1 MGDVP
6 LAARMRP
13 RSFEEFVGQGA
24 PRRRGAGAHA
34 RALARLAALDHP
46 VGTRGHRARRPWR
59 TCSPTRSGAELMQ
72 LSAVN
77 SGVADA
83 RKVMDGARGGLFRT
97 VLFVDEVHRWSKAQ
111 QDVLLPAVEEGTV
124 TLIGA
129 TTENPYFSLNTPLLS
144 RCLLLR
150 LEPLDDEAVATLLR
164 RALDDADRG
173 LGRAGLTIADD
184 ALQHLVSVAGG
195 DARMALT
202 GLEAAADAARA
213 AGATRDHARR
223 RGRRGAEEG
232 HRLRPPGRR
241 ALRRDQRVH
250 QVDPRLGPRRR
261 AVLARPHDRGGGGP
275 AVHRQAADRAR
286 ERGHRHGRL
295 AGAARRGR
303 GRAGGRARGP
313 ARGAAEPGPRDDLPG
328 DRARSRTACTRR
340 SARRSR
346 TRRRPNPCR
355 CTCATRATRA
365 PSSWATAKGTG
376 TRTTSPG
383 HAVEQEYR
391 PPTLSDR
398 RYYEPSGQGDDVA
411 REPGTGRPLDDDRA
425 VSAGCRRRRR
435 VG

>member
-13 RSFEEFVGQGA
+13 RTFDEYVGQGHLV
-24 PRRRGAGAHA
+24 GEG
-34 RALARLAALDHP
+34 RALTRVLSRGSLPSIILWGPAGTGKTTLAHLLADA
-46 VGTRGHRARRPWR
+46 V
-59 TCSPTRSGAELMQ
+59 GAELMQ

-173 LGRAGLTIADD
+173 LGRAGLSIADD
-184 ALQHLVSVAGG
+184 AL
-195 DARMALT
+195 
-202 GLEAAADAARA
+202 AAPRVRSPAATPAWPSRGSRPRPTPLAA
-213 AGATRDHARR
+213 AGATEITRDVA
-223 RGRRGAEEG
+223 ADAVQKKAD
-232 HRLRPPGRR
+232 RLRPPGRR

-261 AVLARPHDRGGGGP
+261 PVLARAHDRGGRGS
-275 AVHRQAADRAR
+275 AVHRPAADRAR
-286 ERGHRHGRL
+286 
-295 AGAARRGR
+295 
-303 GRAGGRARGP
+303 RARTSGWP
-313 ARGAAEPGPRDDLPG
+313 TRRPCSW
-328 DRARSRTACTRR
+328 RSRPRRR
-340 SARRSR
+340 SS
-346 TRRRPNPCR
+346 T
-355 CTCATRATRA
+355 
-365 PSSWATAKGTG
+365 WA
-376 TRTTSPG
+376 
-383 HAVEQEYR
+383 
-391 PPTLSDR
+391 
-398 RYYEPSGQGDDVA
+398 
-411 REPGTGRPLDDDRA
+411 
-425 VSAGCRRRRR
+425 CRRC
-435 VG
+435 G